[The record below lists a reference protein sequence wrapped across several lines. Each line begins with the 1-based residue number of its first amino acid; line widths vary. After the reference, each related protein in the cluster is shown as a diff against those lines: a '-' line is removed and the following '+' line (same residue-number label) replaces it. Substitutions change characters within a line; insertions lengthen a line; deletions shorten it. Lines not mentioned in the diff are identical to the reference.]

1 MIEQPL
7 LKVEHLSLRR
17 NGRDILRDVNLT
29 VHPGQVHALL
39 GLNGSGKSSL
49 AYTLMGCARYQPDQG
64 LISFD
69 GHDLTRL
76 SIHERARLGLTLA
89 W

>member
-1 MIEQPL
+1 MTENPL

-17 NGRDILRDVNLT
+17 NGRDILRDVSLG
-29 VHPGQVHALL
+29 VYPGQVHALL

-49 AYTLMGCARYQPDQG
+49 AYTLMGCAGYQPDQG

-69 GHDLTRL
+69 GHDITHL
-76 SIHERARLGLTLA
+76 SAANGYPAL
-89 W
+89 